1 MKIFNLKK
9 LSITLITAFLAV
21 QSITVVAAA
30 PYYAKDGDTFFNI
43 AKANNID
50 MNDLMK
56 ANPNVDPL
64 NIYQG
69 LKIDFPGAKE
79 QKAEVASA
87 PAAASEPLA
96 AEAKAVAK
104 SAPAPTA
111 KNEEKPVEKPEPKKK
126 EATVSAFASSD
137 NVVHISGEPTSYK
150 KSINVKATAY
160 TAAASENGSWAGK
173 DYFGNQLKHGTIA
186 VDPDMIPLGTKV
198 FVTGYSFNGLPAGG
212 FVGRANDIG
221 GSIKGNRIDIFVD
234 TTQSSASK
242 FGIQN
247 VKVFILS

>member
-9 LSITLITAFLAV
+9 LSITLFTAFLAV

-30 PYYAKDGDTFFNI
+30 PYYAKDGDTFFKI
-43 AKANNID
+43 AKTNSID

-69 LKIDFPGAKE
+69 LKIEFPGAKE
-79 QKAEVASA
+79 TKAEVASA
-87 PAAASEPLA
+87 PPVADSKVTAKSASEPTVIK
-96 AEAKAVAK
+96 E
-104 SAPAPTA
+104 
-111 KNEEKPVEKPEPKKK
+111 EKPEPKKK
-126 EATVSAFASSD
+126 EAAVSASSD
-137 NVVHISGEPTSYK
+137 NVVQISGEPTSYK
-150 KSINVKATAY
+150 KSLNVKATAY
-160 TAAASENGSWAGK
+160 TAAASENGSWAGL
-173 DYFGNQLKHGTIA
+173 DYFGNQLTHGTIA
-186 VDPDMIPLGTKV
+186 VDPKMIPLGTKV

-221 GSIKGNRIDIFVD
+221 GSIRGNRIDIFVD

-247 VKVFILS
+247 VKVFVLS

>member
-9 LSITLITAFLAV
+9 LSIALMTAFLAV

-30 PYYAKDGDTFFNI
+30 PYYAKDGDTFFKI
-43 AKANNID
+43 AKTNSID

-69 LKIDFPGAKE
+69 LKIELPGAKE
-79 QKAEVASA
+79 TKAEVASA
-87 PAAASEPLA
+87 PRVASAPPVADSKVTAKSASEPTVI
-96 AEAKAVAK
+96 KD
-104 SAPAPTA
+104 
-111 KNEEKPVEKPEPKKK
+111 EKPAPKKK
-126 EATVSAFASSD
+126 EAAVSASASSE

-150 KSINVKATAY
+150 KSLNVKATAY

-173 DYFGNQLKHGTIA
+173 DYFGNQLTHGTIA
-186 VDPDMIPLGTKV
+186 VDPKMIPLGTKV

-234 TTQSSASK
+234 TTQSSASE

-247 VKVFILS
+247 VKVFVLS

>member
-9 LSITLITAFLAV
+9 LSITLFTAFLAI

-30 PYYAKDGDTFFNI
+30 PYYAKDGDTFFKI
-43 AKANNID
+43 AKTNSID

-69 LKIDFPGAKE
+69 LKIELPGAKE
-79 QKAEVASA
+79 TKAEVASA
-87 PAAASEPLA
+87 PPVADSKVTAKSASEP
-96 AEAKAVAK
+96 AVIK
-104 SAPAPTA
+104 
-111 KNEEKPVEKPEPKKK
+111 EEKPAPKKK
-126 EATVSAFASSD
+126 EAAVSASASSD

-150 KSINVKATAY
+150 KSLNVKATAY

-173 DYFGNQLKHGTIA
+173 DYFGNQLTHGTIA

-247 VKVFILS
+247 VKVFVLS

>member
-9 LSITLITAFLAV
+9 LSITLMTAFLAV

-30 PYYAKDGDTFFNI
+30 PYYAKDGDTFFSI
-43 AKANNID
+43 AKDNKID

-69 LKIDFPGAKE
+69 LKIEFPEVKKA
-79 QKAEVASA
+79 KAEVASA
-87 PAAASEPLA
+87 PPVKS
-96 AEAKAVAK
+96 KMTAK
-104 SAPAPTA
+104 SATESAEII
-111 KNEEKPVEKPEPKKK
+111 NEKPAAKKK
-126 EATVSAFASSD
+126 EVKASTASSD
-137 NVVHISGEPTSYK
+137 NVVHISGEPTNYK
-150 KSINVKATAY
+150 KSLNVKATAY

-186 VDPDMIPLGTKV
+186 VDPKMIPLGTKV
-198 FVTGYSFNGLPAGG
+198 FVTGYSFGGLPAGG
-212 FVGRANDIG
+212 FVGKARDIG

-234 TTQSSASK
+234 TTQSNANK

-247 VKVFILS
+247 VKVFVLS